1 MKKLNKNWIILPY
14 NSISKTTYNNFFK
27 SPRIGF
33 FKSNSKKL
41 NYRSYIMNSI
51 YSLKMVLLNFQ
62 NYAVIMFLWRQIV
75 ICFMDFSAI
84 RIYVISLTIFCSDLS
99 TVKSL
104 FRIFLTAGRLHL
116 EFVVALYFLWSFAWI
131 LFLRI
136 MHFICLWLLG
146 YWLLVYFMG
155 YFSAVISAIG
165 CFMNL
170 DALFYKRFIFHIVQ
184 TFGVFPL
191 CIRNAF

>member
-14 NSISKTTYNNFFK
+14 NSISKTMYNNFFK

-33 FKSNSKKL
+33 LKFNSKKL

-84 RIYVISLTIFCSDLS
+84 RIYVISLTIFCFRFVNRKI
-99 TVKSL
+99 TVSNISHCWK
-104 FRIFLTAGRLHL
+104 ITP
-116 EFVVALYFLWSFAWI
+116 WI
-131 LFLRI
+131 
-136 MHFICLWLLG
+136 C
-146 YWLLVYFMG
+146 
-155 YFSAVISAIG
+155 
-165 CFMNL
+165 C
-170 DALFYKRFIFHIVQ
+170 RFIF
-184 TFGVFPL
+184 FMVFCL
-191 CIRNAF
+191 DTVFTHHAFYLFVIARLLIIGLFYGLFFCCYKCYRMFYESGCSFL

>member
-14 NSISKTTYNNFFK
+14 NSISKTRYNNFFK

-33 FKSNSKKL
+33 LKFNSKKL

-104 FRIFLTAGRLHL
+104 FSLLEDYTLNLLSLYIFYGL
-116 EFVVALYFLWSFAWI
+116 
-131 LFLRI
+131 
-136 MHFICLWLLG
+136 LLG
-146 YWLLVYFMG
+146 YCFYVWCILSVCDC
-155 YFSAVISAIG
+155 SAI
-165 CFMNL
+165 
-170 DALFYKRFIFHIVQ
+170 DYWFILWVIF
-184 TFGVFPL
+184 L
-191 CIRNAF
+191 LL